1 MIDAPAAADTH
12 AMEYVDYRRYADYGK
27 SATTTAIEGA
37 RGRPAEA
44 RVEEPPAADAA
55 MPEGR
60 LPVWWLFFL
69 PLYWFPQSINW
80 GLIQT
85 YLLPFEV
92 EDIVGQSRKQFF
104 LSLMVTSSNVGSF
117 FGPVWG
123 ALSDAAVGKDGRRR
137 RRPIIVVGQL
147 LFVLACTVMATADSF
162 IVLLLSFMLFTMT
175 ATISGAPYTVTN
187 TAVPLEQRGL
197 FNALWVRTAAL
208 LSPPR
213 CPGRVGVLRAQLLT
227 ALGCGCAV
235 VPVHR
240 VQPAL

>member
-27 SATTTAIEGA
+27 SAATTAIEGA

-104 LSLMVTSSNVGSF
+104 LSLMVTSQNVGSF

-147 LFVLACTVMATADSF
+147 LFVLACVVMATAESF
-162 IVLLLSFMLFTMT
+162 VQLLLSYMLFTMT
-175 ATISGAPYTVTN
+175 ATLSGAPYTVTN

-197 FNALWVRTAAL
+197 FNALWVRTPPPPSPRRRPAA
-208 LSPPR
+208 
-213 CPGRVGVLRAQLLT
+213 
-227 ALGCGCAV
+227 
-235 VPVHR
+235 
-240 VQPAL
+240 PAGY

>member
-1 MIDAPAAADTH
+1 MTFPAAADAH

-27 SATTTAIEGA
+27 SAATTAIEGA

-44 RVEEPPAADAA
+44 RVEEPPAAAAA
-55 MPEGR
+55 MPER

-175 ATISGAPYTVTN
+175 ATISGAPYTVTS

-197 FNALWVRTAAL
+197 FNALWVRTAARPAAPAGSAFFE
-208 LSPPR
+208 LSS
-213 CPGRVGVLRAQLLT
+213 
-227 ALGCGCAV
+227 
-235 VPVHR
+235 
-240 VQPAL
+240 

>member
-1 MIDAPAAADTH
+1 
-12 AMEYVDYRRYADYGK
+12 MEYVDYRRYADYGK
-27 SATTTAIEGA
+27 SAATTAIEGG

-44 RVEEPPAADAA
+44 RVEEPPAAAA
-55 MPEGR
+55 TVEQPEGR

-69 PLYWFPQSINW
+69 PLYWFPQGINFA
-80 GLIQT
+80 LIQT
-85 YLLPFEV
+85 YLLPFQV

-104 LSLMVTSSNVGSF
+104 LSLMVTSQNVGSF

-147 LFVLACTVMATADSF
+147 LFVLACVVMATAESF
-162 IVLLLSFMLFTMT
+162 VQLLLSYMLFTMT
-175 ATISGAPYTVTN
+175 ATLSGAPYTVTN

-208 LSPPR
+208 LSRPR
-213 CPGRVGVLRAQLLT
+213 RPSRAAVLRAHAPDSAGL
-227 ALGCGCAV
+227 
-235 VPVHR
+235 R
-240 VQPAL
+240 VRSPTSPSCSA